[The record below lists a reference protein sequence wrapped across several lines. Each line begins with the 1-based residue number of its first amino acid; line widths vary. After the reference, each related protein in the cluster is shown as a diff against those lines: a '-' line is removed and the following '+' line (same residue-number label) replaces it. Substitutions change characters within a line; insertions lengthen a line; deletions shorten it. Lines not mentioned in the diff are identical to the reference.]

1 MGTTGDF
8 QTIDGLAMDALVDG
22 LSKSLNY
29 LEDQRGTVLGRVGD
43 LMLQY
48 LIEAGSVSSPDKPDA
63 FAQSLG
69 GLVTKN
75 GYGDRIN
82 VQFEGTPPR
91 PSFPDLVDY
100 LSSRGS
106 RDEGSRVDWVLYEA
120 LLYGMT
126 KALDELGLQAQRILA
141 RVGTGMLD
149 YLVVEGAI
157 EPSDDPNVFFAHISE
172 FFMRSGYA
180 GSFEFKLEGSPP
192 HTLISTYGQARY
204 YENVLKRLRNEGSA
218 LFSCPM
224 CLAGQSVFEKTQ
236 GIKIQYAV
244 EFRMLPDGMVT
255 IRNKMYPATERFNEE
270 KAEEMSRLMG

>member
-63 FAQSLG
+63 FVQSLG

-141 RVGTGMLD
+141 RVGTAMLD

-157 EPSDDPNVFFAHISE
+157 EP
-172 FFMRSGYA
+172 R
-180 GSFEFKLEGSPP
+180 
-192 HTLISTYGQARY
+192 TTR
-204 YENVLKRLRNEGSA
+204 
-218 LFSCPM
+218 M
-224 CLAGQSVFEKTQ
+224 CSSLT
-236 GIKIQYAV
+236 
-244 EFRMLPDGMVT
+244 
-255 IRNKMYPATERFNEE
+255 
-270 KAEEMSRLMG
+270 

>member
-8 QTIDGLAMDALVDG
+8 QTIDGVAMDALVDG
-22 LSKSLNY
+22 LSKSLDY

-48 LIEAGSVSSPDKPDA
+48 LIEAGSVSSPDKPDP

-69 GLVTKN
+69 GLLTKN
-75 GYGDRIN
+75 GYSDMIHL
-82 VQFEGTPPR
+82 QFEGTPPR
-91 PSFPDLVDY
+91 PSFPDFVDY

-106 RDEGSRVDWVLYEA
+106 RDEGSRVNWVLYEA

-141 RVGTGMLD
+141 RVGTAMLD

-157 EPSDDPNVFFAHISE
+157 EPSDDPNVFFTHIVD

-180 GSFEFKLEGSPP
+180 GSFEFRSKGLPRTPSYPRTGTHDTTRTSSSVSETKG
-192 HTLISTYGQARY
+192 AR
-204 YENVLKRLRNEGSA
+204 S
-218 LFSCPM
+218 
-224 CLAGQSVFEKTQ
+224 
-236 GIKIQYAV
+236 
-244 EFRMLPDGMVT
+244 
-255 IRNKMYPATERFNEE
+255 
-270 KAEEMSRLMG
+270 SRVPCV